1 MRHRENTLLSRAIQ
15 QAVII
20 DATMGATL
28 AWAYL
33 SAYDISNATILRV
46 LSGAAQRRAS
56 DLQTAP
62 PQPATE

>member
-20 DATMGATL
+20 DATMGAAL

-33 SAYDISNATILRV
+33 STYNISNATILRV

-56 DLQTAP
+56 DLQAG
-62 PQPATE
+62 QQRATE